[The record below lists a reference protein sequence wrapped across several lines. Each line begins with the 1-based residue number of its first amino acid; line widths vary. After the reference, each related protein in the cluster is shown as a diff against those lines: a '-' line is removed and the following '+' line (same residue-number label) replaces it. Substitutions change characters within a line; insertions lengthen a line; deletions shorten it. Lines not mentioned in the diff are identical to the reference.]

1 MVHPTLKLGSDTKQP
16 NELSI
21 EKSLKE
27 FVPFLRDFVDNSI
40 LLNLDIILS
49 NFLLT
54 SVYFW
59 VHSGGL
65 VGLAKHQLM
74 PLCMHDLLPRTRITE
89 SMVCF
94 TIFHD
99 STVHSE
105 CCSNLNIYVASQTYI
120 GGWLV

>member
-16 NELSI
+16 NELLT

-27 FVPFLRDFVDNSI
+27 FGPFLRDFVDKSI
-40 LLNLDIILS
+40 LLKLDIILS

-54 SVYFW
+54 SIYFY

-74 PLCMHDLLPRTRITE
+74 LLCMHDLLLTTRITE
-89 SMVCF
+89 SMVSFIIC
-94 TIFHD
+94 HD
-99 STVHSE
+99 SMVHSE
-105 CCSNLNIYVASQTYI
+105 CCSNLNTYIASQTYI
-120 GGWLV
+120 GAWLA